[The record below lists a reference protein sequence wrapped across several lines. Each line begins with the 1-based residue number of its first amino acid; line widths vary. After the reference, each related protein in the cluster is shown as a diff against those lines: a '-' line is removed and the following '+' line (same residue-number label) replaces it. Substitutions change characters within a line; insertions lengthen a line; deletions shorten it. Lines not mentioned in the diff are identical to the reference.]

1 MKDSEIDVAVRECVD
16 KWLSLRLYDAAT
28 HDALKHYVSA
38 LVRRVRDAE
47 QERCAVIMDELS
59 SKVYDHA
66 KGPYL
71 KGAAAIRAP
80 RTEEKR

>member
-1 MKDSEIDVAVRECVD
+1 MNDQQIDAAVRECVRSEVAVGV
-16 KWLSLRLYDAAT
+16 LATRLMT
-28 HDALKHYVSA
+28 KVSA

-80 RTEEKR
+80 RTEVQHGQG